1 MKTFYTIILI
11 DSDKNVVNYF
21 QSYDNII
28 SRKIVEKD
36 NAKKFFEKAHA
47 VACLEQF
54 YKTSTTNK
62 SKLFENKLEEFKANN
77 SNCTFEISS
86 NEINDIVHKIQIN
99 INNEKFYLRGVDK
112 DTKVFLLT
120 KEIKY
125 TYEYFDYEQLKSDCK
140 FCFEEKLFTNS
151 QITILNCYV
160 GEI

>member
-1 MKTFYTIILI
+1 MKNFYTIVLI

-77 SNCTFEISS
+77 PNCTFDISS
-86 NEINDIVHKIQIN
+86 NEINDVVHKIQIN
-99 INNEKFYLRGVDK
+99 INGEKFYLRGVDK
-112 DTKVFLLT
+112 ETKVFLLT
-120 KEIKY
+120 KEIEY
-125 TYEYFDYEQLKSDCK
+125 AYGYFNYEHLKFDRN

-151 QITILNCYV
+151 QITILNCYI